1 MTNENFNPVSLA
13 LSLLDTSSL
22 GRNYEDF
29 NNMLVN
35 LDNAMNIIVNESY
48 LSFNNSI
55 HTFSGVVGNLS
66 DSQKRVREMKKE
78 LIHCKELL
86 QCKRSDLM
94 QQWTQSIEY
103 KEMIQMLDT
112 IDELREAPDK
122 VLELISS
129 KHYLTATKY
138 LLKYLEIANNIDYQ
152 SIGALDDIRHDL
164 NVIKASI
171 YNSLIED
178 LHNHIYLKSKFCT
191 TQNNNEDNENTL
203 LNGNDIIQSQMKLN
217 EASSPNKK
225 DIHQG
230 EKIEHMNTSKL
241 FYKKLDESYQ
251 NEEIVED
258 PEKNPEL
265 DSYNFM
271 KIILECLRL
280 LEQLPEALET
290 IRQRLPLELYS
301 VVEKT
306 INEIDKNKNSKL
318 IFKSKNISDLIGINS
333 QEAKSNLLK
342 EMLKLL
348 YSKLDSVVQIHAF
361 ILNTSEKMLKVHL
374 YKL

>member
-1 MTNENFNPVSLA
+1 M
-13 LSLLDTSSL
+13 
-22 GRNYEDF
+22 
-29 NNMLVN
+29 
-35 LDNAMNIIVNESY
+35 
-48 LSFNNSI
+48 
-55 HTFSGVVGNLS
+55 
-66 DSQKRVREMKKE
+66 KE
-78 LIHCKELL
+78 LLTHCKELL

-94 QQWTQSIEY
+94 QQWTKSIEY

-122 VLELISS
+122 ILELISS

-138 LLKYLEIANNIDYQ
+138 LLKYIEIANNIDYQ

-164 NVIKASI
+164 NNIKTSI

-191 TQNNNEDNENTL
+191 IQINNEENDNNTF
-203 LNGNDIIQSQMKLN
+203 NGNDIIQSQLKLN
-217 EASSPNKK
+217 DDNSSLKK
-225 DIHQG
+225 ENSFNSNDK
-230 EKIEHMNTSKL
+230 KIEHMNTSKL
-241 FYKKLDESYQ
+241 FYKKLDENYQ

-280 LEQLPEALET
+280 LEQLPDALET
-290 IRQRLPLELYS
+290 IRQRLPLEFYS
-301 VVEKT
+301 VVEKA
-306 INEIDKNKNSKL
+306 INEIDKKNENSYNISKYTKI

-342 EMLKLL
+342 DMLKLL
-348 YSKLDSVVQIHAF
+348 YSKLDSIVQIHAF
-361 ILNTSEKMLKVHL
+361 ILNTSEKMLK
-374 YKL
+374 